1 MSVIWVRDKLI
12 KHIRERKEDVKD
24 TLLAGVKDMSQYEF
38 LRGRYSS
45 LVDVEMELRELL
57 GRVIQD
63 DEENDKQGNSTCPRC
78 ATN

>member
-24 TLLAGVKDMSQYEF
+24 TLLAGVKDMCQYEF

-63 DEENDKQGNSTCPRC
+63 DEENDKQGNST
-78 ATN
+78 